1 MSSQYG
7 NEPEPDSN
15 NKEVMNAP
23 FLKSLNT
30 GKNST
35 LYGRDF

>member
-1 MSSQYG
+1 MSSQNS

-15 NKEVMNAP
+15 IEEVMNEL

-30 GKNST
+30 GKNSA

>member
-1 MSSQYG
+1 MSSQYV

-15 NKEVMNAP
+15 KGEVMNEP
-23 FLKSLNT
+23 FLTSLNT

-35 LYGRDF
+35 VYG